1 MLPDHCHRRIDIAS
15 MDDVTSARRLAAELG
30 DGVLAPADAERF
42 DAVVGALAGHVLA
55 RSGGMLLLRRWGRR
69 DGVECLAFD
78 RDSAADGVEGYRD
91 LAAARAGADRF
102 ALHATPGIGTTVLAR
117 VLRPGSRDGCAP
129 GDTAMV
135 GAAMVTKPGSDLC
148 RDGWFFR
155 CAETPYDAGTDHGGN
170 GILLIVDGVDGD
182 ARGVQA
188 ARRAEAVVAATAP
201 GLSPQMVIGAV
212 RRDAG
217 TDGAALRAAVLR
229 FDGSAVDYTA
239 LGTVAGAVV
248 RRHDVTSLAAR
259 WAMVGYNPQ
268 MPASV
273 HLLWK
278 PGDHVVLHSD
288 GCARL
293 PVLFIERGLHEV
305 DPTLAAAVL
314 LRDGGDPDD
323 DRTVIV
329 LRNIA
334 ERTGKS
340 A

>member
-15 MDDVTSARRLAAELG
+15 TADVMAARHLASTLG
-30 DGVLAPADAERF
+30 DGALTAEDADRL
-42 DAVVGALAGHVLA
+42 DRVVAALAGHLA
-55 RSGGMLLLRRWGRR
+55 RSGGMILMRRWGRK

-78 RDSAADGVEGYRD
+78 REAGAGDTKDLQAVRAD
-91 LAAARAGADRF
+91 ADRF
-102 ALHATPGIGTTVLAR
+102 AAHATPGVGTTFLVR
-117 VLRPGSRDGCAP
+117 ILRPGCSDAP
-129 GDTAMV
+129 RVGDTAV
-135 GAAMVTKPGSDLC
+135 AGVAMLAKPGAETC
-148 RDGWFFR
+148 GDGWYFR
-155 CAETPYDAGTDHGGN
+155 CADGADGQGN
-170 GILLIVDGVDGD
+170 GILLLVDGVAGD
-182 ARGVQA
+182 HRTESA

-201 GLSPQMVIGAV
+201 GLSPQMVIGAI

-217 TDGAALRAAVLR
+217 QAAELTAAVVR
-229 FDGSAVDYTA
+229 FDGVSVDYTA
-239 LGTVAGAVV
+239 LGTVAGSVV

-305 DPTLAAAVL
+305 DPTLAAAIL
-314 LRDGGDPDD
+314 LRDGAQQDD
-323 DRTVIV
+323 DRTVVV
-329 LRNIA
+329 LRNVA
-334 ERTGKS
+334 QGAGDS